1 MAKQVVLN
9 EKDANHILWMIKCL
23 EDNKEVGTLH
33 IKLANKI
40 QKALNKKPIQVASR
54 KAKGRELQ
62 KWAVQKIAELLNY
75 KLPENKD
82 VSHIRSR
89 EMGQKGVDVVLS
101 VKARLKFP
109 FAIECKNQEHIS
121 LPEFIRQAKANR
133 TNDTWP
139 ILIVKNKALKEP
151 LLIME
156 WDTFSH
162 LYKGWGAK
170 KDICLDTDNLGRWIL

>member
-9 EKDANHILWMIKCL
+9 ENEIYSALSAIEYVI
-23 EDNKEVGTLH
+23 DNDRATGLQK
-33 IKLANKI
+33 KLQDKL
-40 QKALNKKPIQVASR
+40 KRALNKKSIQVASR

-75 KLPENKD
+75 RLPENKD
-82 VSHIRSR
+82 ISHIRSR

-101 VKARLKFP
+101 AMARIKFP

-121 LPEFIRQAKANR
+121 LPEFMRQAKAN
-133 TNDTWP
+133 TEPDTWP
-139 ILIVKNKALKEP
+139 VLIVKNKALKEP

-162 LYKGWGAK
+162 LYKGWGLK
-170 KDICLDTDNLGRWIL
+170 KDICLD